1 MKYQNEI
8 SSLCRYTVPVL
19 HVIRVCG
26 IFFLDS
32 DIQDVAQ
39 TLVSLKGLSTK
50 GKCTICLCIFT
61 QLII

>member
-1 MKYQNEI
+1 MKYQSGFHLCVNT
-8 SSLCRYTVPVL
+8 SSTCNQGLWC
-19 HVIRVCG
+19 
-26 IFFLDS
+26 IFFPDS

-50 GKCTICLCIFT
+50 GKCTISLCIFT